1 MKQSVDIFE
10 KLKKKLS
17 IERGTKSYPKIFF
30 QLKFDE
36 EGGAYIRVIDQK
48 QNEVEVDYR
57 SYSGHDREV
66 LKSLE
71 SIKSRNSFR
80 IDWDK
85 PSETNGK
92 SYLSEYEFLIWQLQK
107 CDNFVDSDLNPL
119 LFAPGRAEV
128 AMIIDQEQGLGSRV
142 VLTYQGKEFQHP
154 LLLHE
159 SHALADGQIFEIAPI
174 GENFALISLFET
186 QLQPGELERYLSLL
200 YSYFENIGVRYQDY
214 QQVEG
219 PSRQTQ
225 PTLIFE
231 KIDPD
236 NSLYLRIANSLSGFG
251 ADFFDNYELSKV
263 AVLNELEGKV
273 VISNVMQEDLSPHCH
288 EMNKLLSKYK
298 KALKGEEKIEYF
310 MEDNLFIIEE
320 NLAQELMRQELP
332 RFLTRFSVFGAEKLK
347 SYKIRAS
354 APKLN
359 LSLKHGIDFLEGEAT
374 LDIDGEIIPL
384 FEAISQYRKSS
395 YIQLS
400 DGTQAIINQAYIG
413 KLERIFKK
421 RKNGV
426 GISFFDLPIVE
437 ELIEE
442 KIAQESFKKSREI
455 FLGFNALNEAQIPVP
470 ELRAPLRPYQEQG
483 YKWLSYLHQ
492 HSLGGC
498 LADDMGLGKTFEAIA
513 LLSTL
518 YPVHHEESG
527 QLEESGHH
535 EESEQLEQ
543 KKQKKQKKQPKQK
556 KHLKENN
563 QSEQLEHS
571 EQLEQ
576 PEQIE
581 HSGRPESSIPSLVVM
596 PKSLLYNWA
605 AEIAKFNPNLTY
617 YIYYAHDRDI
627 EAAKRKNLILTTYG
641 MVRNDIEKFKEE
653 EFSLII
659 LDESQNIKNM
669 NSQISKAVMLLKTQ
683 HRLALSGTP
692 IENNL
697 GELYSL
703 FRFLNPAMFGTVK
716 DFTRYYAAPI
726 QQENDA
732 EVVHELKKKIYPF
745 ILRRLKKDVLK
756 DLPDKIEQTY
766 FVEMSQPQKK
776 LYDTRRL
783 FYYQTVKEQIGRNGI
798 EKSQFFIFQA
808 LSELRQIAS
817 IPESKSDG
825 QVHSPKRDVLMENI
839 LDSVANGH
847 KILVFANFLSAID
860 YIGEDLEKE
869 GIEYL
874 VMTGATRD
882 RQALVDRFQRDPRV
896 KVFLMTLKTGGVGLN
911 LTAADTIFI
920 FDPWWNRSAENQAI
934 DRTHRI
940 GQDRTVFSYRLIT
953 QASIEEKIME
963 LQGKKSELFDNI
975 ISADSASLKSLDE
988 TDIEFILG

>member
-1 MKQSVDIFE
+1 MKQSIDIFE
-10 KLKKKLS
+10 KLKRKPS
-17 IERGTKSYPKIFF
+17 IEKGTRQAPEIFF
-30 QLKFDE
+30 QLKFDK
-36 EGGAYIRVIDQK
+36 EGSAYIRVIDQK

-57 SYSGHDREV
+57 SYSGHNREV

-71 SIKSRNSFR
+71 NIKARNSFR
-80 IDWDK
+80 IDWEK
-85 PSETNGK
+85 PSETSEK
-92 SYLSEYEFLIWQLQK
+92 SYLSENEFLIWQLQK
-107 CDNFVDSDLNPL
+107 CDNFVDSDLHPL
-119 LFAPGRAEV
+119 LFEPGHAEIAIV
-128 AMIIDQEQGLGSRV
+128 LGDEQNAESRI
-142 VLTYQGKEFQHP
+142 VLMHQGREFQRP
-154 LLLHE
+154 LFLQE
-159 SHALADGQIFEIAPI
+159 SHVLADGRIFEIEPI
-174 GENFALISLFET
+174 GENFSLLPLFET
-186 QLQPGELERYLSLL
+186 RVQPEELERYLSLL
-200 YSYFENIGVRYQDY
+200 YSYFDNITVRYKDY

-219 PSRQTQ
+219 LCRQTQ

-236 NSLYLRIANSLSGFG
+236 NSLYMRIANSLSGFG

-263 AVLNELEGKV
+263 AVLNELEARI
-273 VISNVMQEDLSPHCH
+273 VISDVIQEDLSPHCQ
-288 EMNKLLSKYK
+288 EMSKLLSKYK
-298 KALKGEEKIEYF
+298 KALKGREKIEYF
-310 MEDNLFIIEE
+310 REDNLFIIEE
-320 NLAQELMRQELP
+320 NLARELMHQELP
-332 RFLTRFSVFGAEKLK
+332 RFLTRYSVFGAEKLK

-354 APKLN
+354 TPKLN

-374 LDIDGEIIPL
+374 LDIDGETIPL

-400 DGTQAIINQAYIG
+400 DGTQAIINQAYIS
-413 KLERIFKK
+413 KLERIFRK
-421 RKNGV
+421 RKDGV
-426 GISFFDLPIVE
+426 GVSFFDLPIVE

-442 KIAQESFKKSREI
+442 KIAHESFKKSREI
-455 FLGFNALNEAQIPVP
+455 FLGFNRLNEARVPIP
-470 ELRAPLRPYQEQG
+470 ELHAPLRPYQEQG
-483 YKWLSYLHQ
+483 YRWLNYLHQ

-498 LADDMGLGKTFEAIA
+498 LADDMGLGKTIEAIA
-513 LLSTL
+513 LLSAL
-518 YPVHHEESG
+518 YPAQHENSG
-527 QLEESGHH
+527 
-535 EESEQLEQ
+535 QLEQ
-543 KKQKKQKKQPKQK
+543 KKRKKQPMRQ
-556 KHLKENN
+556 LE
-563 QSEQLEHS
+563 QSEQPG
-571 EQLEQ
+571 QD
-576 PEQIE
+576 
-581 HSGRPESSIPSLVVM
+581 ESFGQVEVTGHPANNTPSLVAM

-605 AEIAKFNPNLTY
+605 AEISRFNPNLTY
-617 YIYYAHDRDI
+617 YIYYANNRDL
-627 EAAKRKNLILTTYG
+627 EAAKKNNLILTTYG
-641 MVRNDIEKFKEE
+641 MIRNDIEKFKEE
-653 EFSLII
+653 EFYLII
-659 LDESQNIKNM
+659 LDESQSIKNID
-669 NSQISKAVMLLKTQ
+669 SQISKAVMLLKSR

-697 GELYSL
+697 GELYAL
-703 FRFLNPAMFGTVK
+703 FRFLNPAMFGSVK
-716 DFTRYYAAPI
+716 DFTRYYAVPI
-726 QQENDA
+726 QQENDG

-766 FVEMSQPQKK
+766 FVEMSQSQKK
-776 LYDTRRL
+776 LYDIRRL

-798 EKSQFFIFQA
+798 EKSQFYIFQA

-825 QVHSPKRDVLMENI
+825 QILSPKREVLMENI
-839 LDSVANGH
+839 VDSVANGH

-860 YIGEDLEKE
+860 YIAEDLEKE

-882 RQALVDRFQRDPRV
+882 RQTLVDRFQRDQRV

-920 FDPWWNRSAENQAI
+920 FDPWWNRAAENQAV

-940 GQDRTVFSYRLIT
+940 GQNRTVFSYRLIT

-963 LQGKKSELFDNI
+963 LQGKKSELFENI

>member
-1 MKQSVDIFE
+1 MKQSIDIFE
-10 KLKKKLS
+10 KLKRKPS
-17 IERGTKSYPKIFF
+17 IERGTKSAPDIFF
-30 QLKFDE
+30 QLKFDK

-71 SIKSRNSFR
+71 SIKAKNSFR
-80 IDWDK
+80 VDWDK
-85 PSETNGK
+85 PSETSEK
-92 SYLSEYEFLIWQLQK
+92 SYLSEYEFLIWQVQK
-107 CDNFVDSDLNPL
+107 CNNFVDSDLNPIH
-119 LFAPGRAEV
+119 FAPDRAEV
-128 AMIIDQEQGLGSRV
+128 AMIIDNEKKLDSRI
-142 VLTYQGKEFQHP
+142 VLTYQGRELQHP
-154 LLLHE
+154 LFLHE
-159 SHALADGQIFEIAPI
+159 SHVFADGQIFEIAPV
-174 GENFALISLFET
+174 GENFSLIPLFET
-186 QLQPGELERYLSLL
+186 QLQRGELERYLSLF
-200 YSYFENIGVRYQDY
+200 YSYFDNVAVRYKDY
-214 QQVEG
+214 QQIDG
-219 PSRQTQ
+219 TSRQTQ

-236 NSLYLRIANSLSGFG
+236 NSLYLRISNSLSGFG

-263 AVLNELEGKV
+263 AVLNELEGKI
-273 VISNVMQEDLSPHCH
+273 VISDVMQEDLSSYCH
-288 EMNKLLSKYK
+288 EMGKLLSKYK

-310 MEDNLFIIEE
+310 IEDNLFIIEE
-320 NLAQELMRQELP
+320 NLAQEIMRRELP
-332 RFLTRFSVFGAEKLK
+332 RFLTSFSVFGAEKLK

-359 LSLKHGIDFLEGEAT
+359 LSLKHGIDFLEGEAS

-400 DGTQAIINQAYIG
+400 DGTQAIVNQAYIG

-421 RKNGV
+421 RKEGV
-426 GISFFDLPIVE
+426 GVSFFDLPIVE

-455 FLGFNALNEAQIPVP
+455 FLGFNTLNEAQVPIPD
-470 ELRAPLRPYQEQG
+470 LRVPLRPYQEQG
-483 YKWLSYLHQ
+483 YKWLSYLHR

-518 YPVHHEESG
+518 YPGQSG
-527 QLEESGHH
+527 
-535 EESEQLEQ
+535 
-543 KKQKKQKKQPKQK
+543 
-556 KHLKENN
+556 
-563 QSEQLEHS
+563 QSEQH
-571 EQLEQ
+571 EQ
-576 PEQIE
+576 PEHHEQRVQADNSVQPAQPRQADN
-581 HSGRPESSIPSLVVM
+581 SGQPENRIPSVGIPSLVVM

-605 AEIAKFNPNLTY
+605 AEIKKFNPNLTY
-617 YIYYAHDRDI
+617 YIYYAHNRDL
-627 EAAKRKNLILTTYG
+627 EAAKKQNLILTTYG

-653 EFSLII
+653 EFCLII

-669 NSQISKAVMLLKTQ
+669 DSQISKAVMLLKSR

-697 GELYSL
+697 GELYAL
-703 FRFLNPAMFGTVK
+703 FRFLNPAMFGSAK
-716 DFTRYYAAPI
+716 DFNRYYAAPI
-726 QQENDA
+726 QQESDV

-756 DLPDKIEQTY
+756 DLPDKVEQTY
-766 FVEMSQPQKK
+766 FIEMSQSQKK
-776 LYDTRRL
+776 LYDIRRL
-783 FYYQTVKEQIGRNGI
+783 FYYQTVKEQIGKNGI
-798 EKSQFFIFQA
+798 EKSQFYIFQA

-825 QVHSPKRDVLMENI
+825 QVHSPKREVLMENI
-839 LDSVANGH
+839 MDSVANGH

-860 YIGEDLEKE
+860 YIAEDLEQA

-882 RQALVDRFQRDPRV
+882 RQTLVDRFQRDTKVR
-896 KVFLMTLKTGGVGLN
+896 VFLMTLKTGGVGLN

-920 FDPWWNRSAENQAI
+920 FDPWWNRAAENQAI

-963 LQGKKSELFDNI
+963 LQGKKSELFENI